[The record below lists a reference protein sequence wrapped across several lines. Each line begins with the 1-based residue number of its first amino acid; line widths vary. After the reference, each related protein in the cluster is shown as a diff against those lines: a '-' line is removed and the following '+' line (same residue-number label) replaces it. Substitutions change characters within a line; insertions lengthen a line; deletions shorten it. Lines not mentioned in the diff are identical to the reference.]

1 MFLGTPFS
9 CIKLFDKSK
18 FEIQIKIREEIPLR
32 VALLHAPLVPAPAVF
47 PLPHALPCFAS
58 LRRRLLSP
66 AVPASLCR
74 RPRVSLPTPAFS
86 PPARRP
92 RPLPPAR
99 RALFLSNR
107 RTILQNGCDF
117 LRTWAVIARKNTK
130 EGRALALPSP
140 AALCRGFCDSMTSLL
155 CVLSRAKDQ
164 RDAPN
169 SSQRHHCVDDSA
181 QDRVLPAEQPRHKI
195 ELEKSNASPV

>member
-1 MFLGTPFS
+1 M
-9 CIKLFDKSK
+9 
-18 FEIQIKIREEIPLR
+18 PLC
-32 VALLHAPLVPAPAVF
+32 F
-47 PLPHALPCFAS
+47 TLPSSPPPAS
-58 LRRRLLSP
+58 LRRRPRSPLCLAHYPASRLSAIAFCP
-66 AVPASLCR
+66 PSLASLCR
-74 RPRVSLPTPAFS
+74 RPRPS
-86 PPARRP
+86 PV
-92 RPLPPAR
+92 R

-117 LRTWAVIARKNTK
+117 LHARAVFARKKTK
-130 EGRALALPSP
+130 EGRAVALPSP

-169 SSQRHHCVDDSA
+169 SRQRHHCVDDSA